1 MTDQPETTEM
11 KEFRITVRI
20 TEAELQALKQEAEQQ
35 GTTVGAALRLLIQD
49 LKKQSG
55 GDH

>member
-49 LKKQSG
+49 LKKQPG

>member
-20 TEAELQALKQEAEQQ
+20 TEAELQALKQEAEQH